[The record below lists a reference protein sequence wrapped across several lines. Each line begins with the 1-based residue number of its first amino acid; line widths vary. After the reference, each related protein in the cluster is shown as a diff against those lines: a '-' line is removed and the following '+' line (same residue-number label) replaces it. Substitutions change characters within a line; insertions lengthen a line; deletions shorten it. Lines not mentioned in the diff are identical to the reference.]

1 MADLPRYCIRRLP
14 SAVQQADTCD
24 QCGNRPALLLVDATI
39 TDARAEREAA
49 WRRWGPDLPVVEV
62 SRTTPIAR
70 VWLAPAR
77 VQVVEIGPGFL
88 APYLPSSPLL
98 RRPAP
103 QQ

>member
-1 MADLPRYCIRRLP
+1 MADLPQHCIRRLP
-14 SAVQQADTCD
+14 PAARQGDTCD
-24 QCGNRPALLLVDATI
+24 RCGNRPALLLVDATV

-62 SRTTPIAR
+62 SRATPIAR
-70 VWLAPAR
+70 VWLAPTH

-88 APYLPSSPLL
+88 APYLPSSPPL
-98 RRPAP
+98 RRPAS